1 MVRRTRR
8 SVRSRRE
15 VTDDGSSERYRTRRC
30 NVHRRAGTR
39 VATCQTRQ
47 QRFFFTQF
55 VSRRSAFGAA
65 VSGARAA
72 EMDVAS
78 ERLGRLSLR
87 DGRGGGARSD
97 AAPSDD
103 AWNRRKASSSSRS
116 PAGAESSTSA
126 TRCRG
131 CGSRISGKYLVAPN
145 GASYHPDCLACELCR
160 ARVRSFVSV
169 KTRPDLLCCASC
181 HDARFAETCARCR
194 APLHGSILSALGVK
208 WHADCFRCSICDAPH
223 VSTFVEHDGGAVCKP
238 CHLAHVAER
247 CAGCGEGIDGEF
259 LRALGRKYHRGCF
272 RCVECRADVSTSY
285 LTHDDRPWCR
295 ACHVAVHAE
304 RCACGCGRGVEGSIV
319 SALGKKYLDGHF
331 RCAECRGAFANGSFV
346 RVASRA
352 GGEKDTAVCDA
363 CYAANHA
370 EKCAVCATALVNCRF
385 SRTTDHGEPMCV
397 ACARAPGAVCDD
409 CGRCVPERWR
419 RRAAVPSSSARRTAR
434 RASGGEAIV
443 GQCESCAR
451 SAVLDDASAARLMNR
466 VIAAL
471 TGMGA
476 RGVDPDARINVELV
490 DADRLARAADKRHRG
505 PNAAGPR
512 GVTRTKI
519 ALEGVA
525 PRERWTEI
533 VDGWAL
539 ERARSETE
547 RAERRFASGKSPGTT
562 RRDAKRALADPDVEV
577 RERRFLKGV
586 MLLRGMSENAAGA
599 VLAHE
604 YGHCYLF
611 LGRFPALELRDEEGI
626 CELFAWMWLGG
637 GLSVSA
643 ATTTTVNGEDESA
656 NARRRRLMETR
667 EDPVYGDGFRAA
679 KRGLDACGGNLAK
692 FLEHVRR
699 HGELP
704 R

>member
-55 VSRRSAFGAA
+55 VSRRLAFGAA

-443 GQCESCAR
+443 GQCA
-451 SAVLDDASAARLMNR
+451 N
-466 VIAAL
+466 
-471 TGMGA
+471 
-476 RGVDPDARINVELV
+476 
-490 DADRLARAADKRHRG
+490 LARAQ
-505 PNAAGPR
+505 PC
-512 GVTRTKI
+512 
-519 ALEGVA
+519 
-525 PRERWTEI
+525 
-533 VDGWAL
+533 
-539 ERARSETE
+539 S
-547 RAERRFASGKSPGTT
+547 TT
-562 RRDAKRALADPDVEV
+562 PPP
-577 RERRFLKGV
+577 
-586 MLLRGMSENAAGA
+586 
-599 VLAHE
+599 
-604 YGHCYLF
+604 
-611 LGRFPALELRDEEGI
+611 LG
-626 CELFAWMWLGG
+626 
-637 GLSVSA
+637 
-643 ATTTTVNGEDESA
+643 
-656 NARRRRLMETR
+656 
-667 EDPVYGDGFRAA
+667 
-679 KRGLDACGGNLAK
+679 
-692 FLEHVRR
+692 
-699 HGELP
+699 
-704 R
+704 